1 MNPIIE
7 VLQQANVS
15 QEKIVEV
22 FEALTQNPMMAMA
35 VIQSLGIPSD
45 KLQAIMGL
53 VMTNPGLI
61 EEAVN
66 ELGLDFSKVEEA
78 KAKLAQTGQANS
90 KQQGE

>member
-1 MNPIIE
+1 MNPIID
-7 VLQQANVS
+7 VLQQADVS

-35 VIQSLGIPSD
+35 VIQNLGIPSD
-45 KLQAIMGL
+45 KLQAIIGL

-78 KAKLAQTGQANS
+78 KAKLSQAT
-90 KQQGE
+90 QGE

>member
-1 MNPIIE
+1 MNPIID
-7 VLQQANVS
+7 VLQQAEVS

-35 VIQSLGIPSD
+35 VIQNLGIPSD
-45 KLQAIMGL
+45 KLQAIIGL

-78 KAKLAQTGQANS
+78 KAKLSQA
-90 KQQGE
+90 KQGE

>member
-35 VIQSLGIPSD
+35 LIQGLGIPSD

-78 KAKLAQTGQANS
+78 KAKLNQANPAN
-90 KQQGE
+90 QGG